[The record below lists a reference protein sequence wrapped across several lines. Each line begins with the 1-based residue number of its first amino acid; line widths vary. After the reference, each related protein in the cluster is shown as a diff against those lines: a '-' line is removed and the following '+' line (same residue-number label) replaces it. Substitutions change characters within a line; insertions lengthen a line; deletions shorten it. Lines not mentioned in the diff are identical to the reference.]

1 MSVFVLEIGTE
12 ELPARFLPGLEKELK
27 DRLAAFLTESH
38 VDFEAIDVQ
47 STPRR
52 AAATVKGIS
61 AIQNEA
67 EEVVSGPPVRIAYD
81 AEGKPTKAAEGFAK
95 TQGVDLADAFTLKID
110 KGEYLAVRKKIGGAR
125 TLDLLSEGCPAI
137 IGALP
142 FPKKMKWGSLEY
154 TYARP
159 LRWVL
164 AMFDDQVVPFGV
176 ADLASGNTTRGHR
189 VHGPGPFTVSHADKF
204 ADVVREQC
212 AVTLSGAERRA
223 HTIAEGNALAA
234 AMGGTVLW
242 KDSLLDEVQG
252 LSEHPVPCLGG
263 FDPSFLE
270 LPREALLTSM
280 QSHQKSFGLEDKDGN
295 LLPYFLTVLN
305 ITPKDMDVVRKGWER
320 VLRARLEDGRFFWRN
335 DLKNSFDAWLGKLDS
350 VIFLAPLGSMGNKT
364 RRLSTLCGSLAASV
378 DAGLKADAE
387 RAGRLS
393 KADLVSEMVYEFDS
407 LQGIMGGIYAR
418 KMGEND
424 VVAQAIAE
432 QYLPAG
438 PDTPVPS
445 SLCGALL
452 SIADK
457 ADTMAGCFG
466 LGMIPTG
473 AADPYALRRCC
484 LGITRIMLDRNIRV
498 SARDIFLA
506 AQAGYG
512 DAIKWKLAPEEALEK
527 MVEFFN
533 LRLKN
538 YFVSQGYETL
548 LVEAALNAGSSDIC
562 DAAARLKAL
571 DAFSKS
577 EGFGQAV
584 LTFKRAANIIRKQ
597 GEEAG
602 VALSG
607 VVDAALFEDEAEK
620 ALGEAL
626 RAVEP
631 RFESLW
637 QAGDFDALF
646 GLLGELRPTVDAF
659 FDNVMV
665 MCDDAAVRVNR
676 LNLLTSLVQ
685 KLGRLADF
693 AALQM

>member
-12 ELPARFLPGLEKELK
+12 ELPARFLPGLEKELGE
-27 DRLAAFLTESH
+27 RLVAFLTESH
-38 VDFEAIDVQ
+38 VDFASVVVET
-47 STPRR
+47 TPRR
-52 AAATVKGIS
+52 AVATVLGIKS
-61 AIQNEA
+61 IQNEA

-81 AEGKPTKAAEGFAK
+81 AQGNPSKAAEGFAK
-95 TQGVDLADAFTLKID
+95 TQGVSLADAFTLKTD
-110 KGEYLAVRKKIGGAR
+110 KGEYLAVRKMIGGAK
-125 TLDLLSEGCPAI
+125 TVDLLSAGCPAI
-137 IGALP
+137 IAALP
-142 FPKKMKWGSLEY
+142 FPKKMKWASLEY
-154 TYARP
+154 TFARP

-164 AMFDDQVVPFGV
+164 ALFDDQVVPFTV
-176 ADLASGNTTRGHR
+176 ADFASGNTTRGHR
-189 VHGPGPFTVSHADKF
+189 VHGPGPFAVAHAEKF
-204 ADVVREQC
+204 SEVLREQC
-212 AVTLSGAERRA
+212 AITLSGTARRA
-223 HTIAEGNALAA
+223 AIISGGNALAA
-234 AMGGTVLW
+234 SVGGAIIW

-252 LSEHPVPCLGG
+252 LSEHPVACLGG
-263 FDPSFLE
+263 FDSSFLE
-270 LPREALLTSM
+270 LPKEALLTSM
-280 QSHQKSFGLEDKDGN
+280 QSHQKSFGLEDAQGN

-335 DLKNSFDAWLGKLDS
+335 DNKGSFDTWLGKLDS

-364 RRLSTLCGSLAASV
+364 RRLSTLCGSLAGAIDPSI
-378 DAGLKADAE
+378 KADAE

-418 KMGEND
+418 KMGESEI
-424 VVAQAIAE
+424 VAKAIAE

-438 PDTPVPS
+438 PDSPVPA

-457 ADTMAGCFG
+457 ADTLAGCFG
-466 LGMIPTG
+466 LSMIPTG
-473 AADPYALRRCC
+473 AADPYGLRRCC
-484 LGITRIMLDRNIRV
+484 LGITRILLDQGIRL
-498 SARDIFLA
+498 SAREIFRL
-506 AQAGYG
+506 AQAGYV
-512 DAIKWKLAPEEALEK
+512 DIKWKLAPEEALEK
-527 MVEFFN
+527 MVEFFT

-548 LVEAALNAGSSDIC
+548 LVESVLNAGSEDVC

-602 VALSG
+602 ITLSG
-607 VVDAALFEDEAEK
+607 SVETSLFEDEAEK
-620 ALGEAL
+620 AFGAAL
-626 RAVEP
+626 AAMEP
-631 RFESLW
+631 RFEALW
-637 QAGDFDALF
+637 NAGEFDALF
-646 GLLGELRPTVDAF
+646 GLLGELRPAVDAF

-665 MCDDAAVRVNR
+665 MCDDAALRTNR
-676 LNLLTSLVQ
+676 LNLLTSLVK
-685 KLGRLADF
+685 KLGRLTDF

>member
-12 ELPARFLPGLEKELK
+12 ELPARFLPGLERELQE
-27 DRLAAFLTESH
+27 RLAAFLAEAH
-38 VDFEAIDVQ
+38 VDFDSIVVD

-52 AAATVKGIS
+52 AVATVQGIA

-81 AEGKPTKAAEGFAK
+81 AEGNPSKAALGFAK
-95 TQGVDLADAFTLKID
+95 TQGVELADAFTLQTD
-110 KGEYLAVRKKIGGAR
+110 KGEYLAVRKKIGGAK
-125 TLDLLSEGCPAI
+125 TVDLLAEGCPAI
-137 IGALP
+137 IAALP

-164 AMFDDQVVPFGV
+164 AMFDEQVVPFAV
-176 ADLASGNTTRGHR
+176 ADFTSGNTTRGHR
-189 VHGPGPFTVSHADKF
+189 VHGPGPFVVPHAEKF
-204 ADVVREQC
+204 ADVLAGQC
-212 AVTLSGAERRA
+212 GVTLSGAARRA
-223 HTIAEGNALAA
+223 RIIEEGNALAA
-234 AMGGTVLW
+234 AIGGSVLW

-252 LSEHPVPCLGG
+252 LSEHPVACLGG
-263 FDPSFLE
+263 FDASFLE

-305 ITPKDMDVVRKGWER
+305 ITPVDTDVVRKGWER

-335 DLKNSFDAWLGKLDS
+335 DLNGSFDGWLAKLDN

-364 RRLSTLCGSLAASV
+364 RRLAILSGSLAGKV
-378 DAGLKADAE
+378 DASLAADAE

-418 KMGEND
+418 KMGETE

-438 PDTPVPS
+438 PDSPVPS

-457 ADTMAGCFG
+457 ADTLAGCFG
-466 LGMIPTG
+466 LNMIPTG
-473 AADPYALRRCC
+473 AADPYGLRRCC
-484 LGITRIMLDRNIRV
+484 LGITRIMLDKQITL
-498 SARDIFLA
+498 SAREIFRA
-506 AQAGYG
+506 AQAGYA
-512 DAIKWKLAPEEALEK
+512 DIAWKLAPEDALEK
-527 MVEFFN
+527 MVEFFT

-548 LVEAALNAGSSDIC
+548 LVESVLNAGAEDVC
-562 DAAARLKAL
+562 GVAARLKAL
-571 DAFSKS
+571 AAFSSS

-602 VALSG
+602 VTFTG
-607 VVDAALFEDEAEK
+607 VVNATLFEDAAEK
-620 ALGEAL
+620 ALGAAL
-626 RAVEP
+626 EEVAP
-631 RFESLW
+631 RFEQLW
-637 QAGDFDALF
+637 EAGDFDALF
-646 GLLGELRPTVDAF
+646 GLLAELRPAVDAF

-665 MCDDAAVRVNR
+665 MCDDVAVRDNR
-676 LNLLTSLVQ
+676 LNLLYSLVH